1 MDVEEAVLKGHEKC
15 GVAGD
20 ARPERDHPVAEQGL
34 LRLLRR
40 EGRRETEPQD
50 DAALPGALLPGEEL
64 VAVALRQVGG
74 EKDLLLQDPLLPEPV
89 AHEVREGMRAGEEGV
104 LSLREK
110 TPELLRTEA
119 QHFLQQLCLGLCI
132 AFVLQVDHPFLI
144 ERRPGVTRAAL
155 YKRGCKFYERA
166 VAKWLYMKLTI

>member
-1 MDVEEAVLKGHEKC
+1 MDVEEPVLKGHEKR

-20 ARPERDHPVAEQGL
+20 TRPERDHAVAEQGL

-74 EKDLLLQDPLLPEPV
+74 EKDLLL
-89 AHEVREGMRAGEEGV
+89 
-104 LSLREK
+104 
-110 TPELLRTEA
+110 
-119 QHFLQQLCLGLCI
+119 
-132 AFVLQVDHPFLI
+132 
-144 ERRPGVTRAAL
+144 
-155 YKRGCKFYERA
+155 
-166 VAKWLYMKLTI
+166 

>member
-1 MDVEEAVLKGHEKC
+1 MPPQRGQRKKTSGQKRRQTVLAQERIDRVDIEEAVLKGHKKR

-50 DAALPGALLPGEEL
+50 DAALPGALLLGEEL

-74 EKDLLLQDPLLPEPV
+74 EKDFLL
-89 AHEVREGMRAGEEGV
+89 
-104 LSLREK
+104 
-110 TPELLRTEA
+110 
-119 QHFLQQLCLGLCI
+119 
-132 AFVLQVDHPFLI
+132 
-144 ERRPGVTRAAL
+144 
-155 YKRGCKFYERA
+155 
-166 VAKWLYMKLTI
+166 